1 MFIKKKVSFTE
12 FNQVLNILDFIIAN
26 PEYSPYN
33 AEDYPQR
40 LRESFLKY
48 SIIHFSDDE
57 NIRMKLTENEN
68 EEFNFLSGY
77 FYAAVKFA
85 YQINHINMITISYL
99 CDGTDYIKQLQDK
112 YNEWRTEKEK
122 KEGNMS

>member
-33 AEDYPQR
+33 AED
-40 LRESFLKY
+40 
-48 SIIHFSDDE
+48 
-57 NIRMKLTENEN
+57 
-68 EEFNFLSGY
+68 
-77 FYAAVKFA
+77 
-85 YQINHINMITISYL
+85 MITISYL